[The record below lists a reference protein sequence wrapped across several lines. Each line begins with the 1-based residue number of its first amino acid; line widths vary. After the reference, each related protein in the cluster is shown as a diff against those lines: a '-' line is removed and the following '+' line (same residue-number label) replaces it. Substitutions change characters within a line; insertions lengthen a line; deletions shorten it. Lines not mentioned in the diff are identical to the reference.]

1 MCGGKEREREFDRE
15 IFDDRQQ
22 RYESSSRTV
31 NFRHFDFFLSIFGCC
46 HDSMI
51 SWNKKKRRKRGI
63 NFTNV
68 RSSSRVEHR
77 METRQKSR
85 INIGQYVLG
94 INYH

>member
-15 IFDDRQQ
+15 IFDDRRQ
-22 RYESSSRTV
+22 RYESSSHTV
-31 NFRHFDFFLSIFGCC
+31 ILRFFFINFC

-77 METRQKSR
+77 VETRQKSR